1 MRVWSGNSPWQS
13 WEVDEKYG
21 LGPFSHGHA
30 SEPRQ
35 ESDTIIDSADSPVS
49 VLYTFIC
56 SVMFRFFAFKVL
68 GLEVQEKSAEHG
80 AEIFTP
86 LFLHFG
92 HMLHGPIASTWPG
105 DHVFNTSVMYTIAY
119 AVETEIDTVSAAPVR
134 SKVAL
139 RWLLTTTNLIQ
150 GGVQSGHRWCRAR
163 KTLWR
168 IIC

>member
-80 AEIFTP
+80 AEIFIP

-92 HMLHGPIASTWPG
+92 HMLHGPIESTWPQ
-105 DHVFNTSVMYTIAY
+105 DHIFNTSVMYTIAF
-119 AVETEIDTVSAAPVR
+119 AVETEIGSVFSALVMP
-134 SKVAL
+134 KVAL
-139 RWLLTTTNLIQ
+139 RWPSVNTKRIQ
-150 GGVQSGHRWCRAR
+150 GGVPSSQKWCKAR
-163 KTLWR
+163 KT
-168 IIC
+168 